1 MLDLQKATMSNRIS
15 AFLTD
20 LIALFV
26 VAIGISN
33 VFANVVGYD
42 AKSEQL
48 NAVYA
53 EYNQIYIYD
62 AFNATYGTEVGPY
75 SNDQI
80 DKMIKEDQATYLDWY
95 NKQVDLANA
104 ELNKNTE
111 AKELYGVVVNL
122 SIFNVMISILVGYAL
137 LEFLVPLLFKNG
149 QTIGKKIFGIGLMR
163 TDGLKLSPL
172 QLAVRTFLGK
182 YTIETMIP
190 VLVFMAMYFSALSGD
205 LVLIGLAVV
214 AAIVIAECII
224 FFKSEMTHFIHDT
237 MAMTVC
243 VDIKSQLIFETEE
256 ELIAYKE
263 KVAAENAGKIGYGGE
278 SSFSVYSSAAN
289 TVEIDDDM
297 SEKIYKK
304 DADEGDNIPTLTLS
318 TISVGDETFVNT
330 SAPIPDVVETAEEQI
345 EDEAPE
351 AEDVEDEITENAS
364 EEETPEDE
372 SEEATEEVPEEAEET
387 EEAENEE
394 SEETEPEEKEES
406 EEN

>member
-62 AFNATYGTEVGPY
+62 AFNATYGTEIGPY

-80 DKMIKEDQATYLDWY
+80 DNMIKEDQATYLDWY
-95 NKQVDLANA
+95 KQQVELANV

-163 TDGLKLSPL
+163 ADGLKLSPL
-172 QLAVRTFLGK
+172 QLAIRTFLGK

-190 VLVFMAMYFSALSGD
+190 ALVFMAMYFSNMSGD

-214 AAIVIAECII
+214 AAIVISECIV

-278 SSFSVYSSAAN
+278 SANSVYSSFSCTA
-289 TVEIDDDM
+289 VEIDDDT
-297 SEKIYKK
+297 SAKIYKEEK
-304 DADEGDNIPTLTLS
+304 DENNSVPTLTLSTLS

-330 SAPIPDVVETAEEQI
+330 AAAIPEVEEETTEEQT
-345 EDEAPE
+345 EDVAPE
-351 AEDVEDEITENAS
+351 AEDVAEEMTEDTENEESSDEVS
-364 EEETPEDE
+364 EE
-372 SEEATEEVPEEAEET
+372 SSEEAEEV
-387 EEAENEE
+387 ENEE
-394 SEETEPEEKEES
+394 TEFEETEES